1 MEEKMT
7 FNTEN
12 DINIKITKQDG
23 GVLFDENCCTCINII
38 LTNDGKIATSFL
50 GCHNPY
56 IVMQLEKAQKLYFKE
71 LKKALKRDFKE
82 YGILPEDGECDCK
95 HEHCDCGCDDQCDC
109 GDDCHCDD
117 DCDCGC
123 HDEKHCDCG
132 CGDEKCDC
140 GDNCECDEDC
150 NCGCGCGD
158 KKVGC
163 GKEGCTCTPENHCG
177 CLDGKECK
185 CTGEDNCGCKDKSKN
200 SKKNKK

>member
-12 DINIKITKQDG
+12 DINIKITKQEG

-82 YGILPEDGECDCK
+82 YGILPEDEECDCK
-95 HEHCDCGCDDQCDC
+95 HEHCDCGCEEHNEHCCDDNCNCDEEKCDCDNHKCNC
-109 GDDCHCDD
+109 GDDC
-117 DCDCGC
+117 DCEC
-123 HDEKHCDCG
+123 HDEH
-132 CGDEKCDC
+132 EKC
-140 GDNCECDEDC
+140 
-150 NCGCGCGD
+150 
-158 KKVGC
+158 GC

-177 CLDGKECK
+177 CLDGKECT
-185 CTGEDNCGCKDKSKN
+185 CTEEKN
-200 SKKNKK
+200 SDIKNTNKTKKNKK